1 MNEMLTN
8 HHLLVGN
15 YSEAAEEI
23 ENILKQKKDN
33 RLIKKLIVCYTQ
45 LGKIDEAFCFFYS
58 LIKEDINAIINTGIN
73 EEYCPCP
80 EIIPKVERKE
90 VTYKNNSDRDIV
102 LGMLWLYCDPKTSL
116 KYFLNVLNN
125 TEYDNRISEV
135 IKIIKSQIN
144 DH

>member
-1 MNEMLTN
+1 
-8 HHLLVGN
+8 VGN

-23 ENILKQKKDN
+23 ENLLKHKKDN

-45 LGKIDEAFCFFYS
+45 LGKINEAFS
-58 LIKEDINAIINTGIN
+58 LFHSLVKEDLNLILNTSLN

-90 VTYKNNSDRDIV
+90 ITYQSNFDRNIV
-102 LGMLWLYCDPKTSL
+102 LGMLWLYCDPQTSL
-116 KYFLNVLNN
+116 KYFLSALDNI
-125 TEYDNRISEV
+125 EYDNRINEL

>member
-8 HHLLVGN
+8 HHFLVGN

-23 ENILKQKKDN
+23 ENMLKYRKDN
-33 RLIKKLIVCYTQ
+33 KLIKKLIVCYTQ
-45 LGKIDEAFCFFYS
+45 LGKIDEAFS
-58 LIKEDINAIINTGIN
+58 LFHTLVKEDINLIINTGLN

-90 VTYKNNSDRDIV
+90 VTFKNICDRDIV

-116 KYFLNVLNN
+116 KYFSNVLNSFG
-125 TEYDNRISEV
+125 YDNRINEV